1 MSYTIQNEINVG
13 NVIRSI
19 LMLPLL
25 IMAKEKKIHQ
35 KSKANLFCKILI
47 NIKKF
52 FFRPFGP
59 QFGPKIRGGGRG
71 GGASQA
77 PPLVLCKGTAQ
88 EVSFEG

>member
-1 MSYTIQNEINVG
+1 MWSM
-13 NVIRSI
+13 

-25 IMAKEKKIHQ
+25 IMAKEKKFTK

-47 NIKKF
+47 NVIIHVHIVLSG
-52 FFRPFGP
+52 RS
-59 QFGPKIRGGGRG
+59 RGGGG
-71 GGASQA
+71 GSSQV